1 MSLVKRNAGVLVLAA
16 VVATWTLGFALF
28 VPETR
33 YHLPLL
39 PLLSVFAAAPMVWL
53 WPMRVPVL
61 GGAHAAS
68 GEDPAPRLPG
78 G

>member
-1 MSLVKRNAGVLVLAA
+1 MSLVKRNAGALVLIA

-53 WPMRVPVL
+53 LPKAVTAEGL
-61 GGAHAAS
+61 ADAAS
-68 GEDPAPRLPG
+68 GEEPAPRLPG